1 MALPSPTVVCGG
13 RHGSTILPFVQSGS
27 SPVLVMPL
35 KFLVPQ
41 WSLLNP
47 QPQTTRLQNRQ
58 GRQEYTVPE
67 QSQLAMA
74 GPSQS
79 FSCQKL
85 KCSTAVGI
93 LVDDRL
99 YIEQYIEQNPNIQ
112 KPACCRRETGVPLSC
127 FQSYCEGQRGDMW
140 LPGPS
145 HCDSKTHRLPPVV
158 GSRGSEPGWKSG

>member
-1 MALPSPTVVCGG
+1 MVTAKPT
-13 RHGSTILPFVQSGS
+13 T
-27 SPVLVMPL
+27 
-35 KFLVPQ
+35 
-41 WSLLNP
+41 
-47 QPQTTRLQNRQ
+47 QNYRTQYRQ
-58 GRQEYTVPE
+58 GHQEYTVPE
-67 QSQLAMA
+67 QSRLAMA

-93 LVDDRL
+93 LVYDRL
-99 YIEQYIEQNPNIQ
+99 YIEQNPDVQ
-112 KPACCRRETGVPLSC
+112 KPACCRRETGVTQSC

-158 GSRGSEPGWKSG
+158 GSPGWKSGCGGIRGITLPSHLDWAPSHSGCSLLTSLERRETR